1 MEFEYRYGFPI
12 LHAKDII
19 PAFGMIGEKVWPL
32 IDTASVEDYLQR
44 DLTPSQK
51 AELRFLPKLQAAV
64 FRNPAG
70 EPQTYFRTTRGA
82 RYAMVFTL
90 LPEDLVPITASFR
103 HGIERIMLDLP
114 GGRIEREETPD
125 QAGAREYREELG
137 ITLERVEALSPAGL
151 PSDPQNSSNLD
162 FPCLGFPKLPITR
175 APQKLDRGEFLQAML
190 IPLAECLKLLKLG
203 VAAESMVITIFLAL
217 KALDRLTV
225 R

>member
-12 LHAKDII
+12 LHAEDII
-19 PAFGMIGEKVWPL
+19 PAFGMIGLKVWPL
-32 IDTASVEDYLQR
+32 LDTASVEDYLQR

-90 LPEDLVPITASFR
+90 LPDDLVPVTASFR

-114 GGRIEREETPD
+114 GGRIEAGETPE
-125 QAGAREYREELG
+125 QAGAREYEEELG
-137 ITLERVEALSPAGL
+137 IPLAHVKALSHAGL
-151 PSDPQNSSNLD
+151 PIDPQHGNNLD
-162 FPCLGFPKLPITR
+162 FPCLGLPELPITQ

-190 IPLAECLKLLKLG
+190 IPLSECLKLPKLG

-217 KALDRLTV
+217 GALGRLTV